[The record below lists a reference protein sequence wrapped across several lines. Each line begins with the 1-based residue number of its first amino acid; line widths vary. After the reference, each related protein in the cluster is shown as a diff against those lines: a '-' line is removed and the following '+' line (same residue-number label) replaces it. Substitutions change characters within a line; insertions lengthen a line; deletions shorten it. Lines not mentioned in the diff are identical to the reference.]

1 MDTLEYKFRNPK
13 KHSATAPPLLLLMHG
28 YGSNEHDLF
37 SFANYLHDDF
47 LVVSVR
53 APYSLQPMGYAWYA
67 IHFDQEQGKWS
78 DDNQAKESMEKV
90 HLFLD
95 ALYDEHPYDKS
106 QIHLL
111 GFSQGGIL
119 SYALGLTYPKKFA
132 SIAVLSG
139 YLNENITELQPHST
153 SPNVFV
159 AHGTLDEVV
168 PYDWGMRSVKL
179 LEENGIKTKVSF
191 ESVGHTLGQQGFQD
205 LLKWHEQLRSHQ
217 G

>member
-1 MDTLEYKFRNPK
+1 
-13 KHSATAPPLLLLMHG
+13 MHG

-37 SFANYLHDDF
+37 SFADYLHDDF

-78 DDNQAKESMEKV
+78 DDNQAKESM
-90 HLFLD
+90 
-95 ALYDEHPYDKS
+95 
-106 QIHLL
+106 
-111 GFSQGGIL
+111 
-119 SYALGLTYPKKFA
+119 
-132 SIAVLSG
+132 
-139 YLNENITELQPHST
+139 NENITELQPHST
-153 SPNVFV
+153 SPDVFV

-179 LEENGIKTKVSF
+179 LEENGIKPKVSF
-191 ESVGHTLGQQGFQD
+191 EPVGHTLGQKGFQA
-205 LLKWHEQLRSHQ
+205 LLKWHERLRSDQ

>member
-1 MDTLEYKFRNPK
+1 
-13 KHSATAPPLLLLMHG
+13 MHG

-37 SFANYLHDDF
+37 SFAEYLHDDF

-53 APYSLQPMGYAWYA
+53 APYSLQPMGFAWYA
-67 IHFDQEQGKWS
+67 IHFDQERGKWS
-78 DDNQAKESMEKV
+78 DDDQAKESME
-90 HLFLD
+90 LIMQFLD
-95 ALYDEHPYDKS
+95 ALQREHLYDKN

-119 SYALGLTYPKKFA
+119 SYALGLTYPKRFE

-139 YLNENITELQPHST
+139 YLNENITRWQKGIP
-153 SPNVFV
+153 SPQVFV

-168 PYDWGMRSVKL
+168 PYAWGNQSVRF
-179 LEENGIKTKVSF
+179 LEENGIKPQVSY
-191 ESVGHTLGQQGFQD
+191 EPVGHTLGRKGFED
-205 LLKWHEQLRSHQ
+205 LLKWHEQLRAHQ

>member
-1 MDTLEYKFRNPK
+1 MASLEYNFRPPK
-13 KHSATAPPLLLLMHG
+13 KQKTPPPPLLLLMHG

-37 SFANYLHDDF
+37 SFAEYLHEDF

-53 APYSLQPMGYAWYA
+53 APYSLQPMGHAWYA

-78 DDNQAKESMEKV
+78 DDNQAKASIK
-90 HLFLD
+90 HIHRFLD
-95 ALYDEHPYDKS
+95 ELNDEHPYDKT

-119 SYALGLTYPKKFA
+119 SYALGLSYPEKFT

-139 YLNENITELQPHST
+139 YLNENITKLQPIST
-153 SPNVFV
+153 PPHVFV

-168 PYDWGMRSVKL
+168 PFDWGKRSVGL
-179 LEENGIKTKVSF
+179 LEENGIKPKVSY
-191 ESVGHTLGQQGFQD
+191 EPVGHTLGQKGFQD
-205 LLKWHEQLRSHQ
+205 LLKWHEQLRAYQ

>member
-1 MDTLEYKFRNPK
+1 
-13 KHSATAPPLLLLMHG
+13 MHG

-37 SFANYLHDDF
+37 SFADYLHDDF

-53 APYSLQPMGYAWYA
+53 APFDLQPMGHAWYA

-78 DDNQAKESMEKV
+78 DDAQAKESMG
-90 HLFLD
+90 HIMHFLKDLHD
-95 ALYDEHPYDKS
+95 AHVYDAN

-119 SYALGLTYPKKFA
+119 SYALGLTYPKSFA

-139 YLNENITELQPHST
+139 YLNENITQLHATHEAPEI
-153 SPNVFV
+153 FV

-168 PYDWGMRSVKL
+168 PYAWGVQSVRL
-179 LEENGIKTKVSF
+179 LEEKGIKPMVSY
-191 ESVGHTLGQQGFQD
+191 EPVGHTLGQKGFQD